1 MRRIA
6 SVSLIALGLSAPAP
20 VNAGQPL
27 HESMV
32 ECAVLFELLLGEQ
45 SFIPGQNEMID
56 LFVAGAKEMRREAE
70 ERSSARYV
78 RKTSAQKVET
88 WHLRWDAGNWD
99 QPANRGE
106 LGEWVEY
113 CFSLADHLEL
123 KQP

>member
-1 MRRIA
+1 MRNLTHTLA
-6 SVSLIALGLSAPAP
+6 APP
-20 VNAGQPL
+20 PSG
-27 HESMV
+27 
-32 ECAVLFELLLGEQ
+32 C
-45 SFIPGQNEMID
+45 D
-56 LFVAGAKEMRREAE
+56 LVPPRHRPSKTAQRTEAE
-70 ERSSARYV
+70 ERSSAPYV